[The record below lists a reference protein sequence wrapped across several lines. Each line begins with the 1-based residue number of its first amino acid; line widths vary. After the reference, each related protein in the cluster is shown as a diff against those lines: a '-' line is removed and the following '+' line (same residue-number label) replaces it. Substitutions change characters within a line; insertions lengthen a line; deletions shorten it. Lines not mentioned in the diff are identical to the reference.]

1 MTKPKVSAY
10 TRARTDT
17 PLAPP
22 DNLREEHEQHQL
34 FTDKKCRQDAQAC
47 AAQWNEFQA
56 LMNFKWVAQ
65 REG

>member
-47 AAQWNEFQA
+47 AAQWNEFHET
-56 LMNFKWVAQ
+56 
-65 REG
+65 EGSFADEHTIL

>member
-47 AAQWNEFQA
+47 AA
-56 LMNFKWVAQ
+56 
-65 REG
+65 